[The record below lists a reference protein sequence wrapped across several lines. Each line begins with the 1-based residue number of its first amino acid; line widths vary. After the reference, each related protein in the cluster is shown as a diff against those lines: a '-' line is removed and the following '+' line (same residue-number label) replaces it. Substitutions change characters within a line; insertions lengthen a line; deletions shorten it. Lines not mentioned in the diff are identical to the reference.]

1 MRSGRG
7 RGRRIIPRNNS
18 DAKTFDS
25 GFDTCEVQSGSQSS
39 DQRVPLGINPQP
51 SNFSNIQNN
60 SRNDGTTPGTTPN
73 GINRMEYEHKM
84 PKCGDQVCL
93 KIFDKISNFFLFE
106 FRELNLMLNDGYPT

>member
-60 SRNDGTTPGTTPN
+60 SRNDGTTPDTTPN

-93 KIFDKISNFFLFE
+93 KIFDKIFIFFY
-106 FRELNLMLNDGYPT
+106 LNLGN